1 MRVILDTNLLI
12 SALLSKNLR
21 ERLETVVIEPNLN
34 LLVCNELLDEFYNVV
49 QRPKF
54 NKYISQSQLNDYIK
68 FLQSKFNYIKLIS
81 NIDICRDHADNFLL
95 ALAQDG
101 NADYLI
107 TGDNDLLVLGNFGQ
121 TRIVTLTT
129 YIFLSLPKECTAVSP
144 STEIN

>member
-21 ERLETVVIEPNLN
+21 ERLEIVVIEPNLN
-34 LLVCNELLDEFYNVV
+34 LLVCNELLDEFYNVI

-54 NKYISQSQLNDYIK
+54 NKYISQSQLNDYMN
-68 FLQSKFNYIKLIS
+68 FLQPKFNYIQLIS
-81 NIDICRDHADNFLL
+81 KIDIYRDHADNFLL
-95 ALAQDG
+95 ALAKDG

-107 TGDNDLLVLGNFGQ
+107 TGDNDLLVLSNFEQ

-129 YIFLSLPKECTAVSP
+129 YMT
-144 STEIN
+144 INKH